1 MVSID
6 LSKQFMFHGL
16 ELSVRYLDNFS
27 YTRIS
32 NDAEILLDWVMI
44 KIAFFIW

>member
-6 LSKQFMFHGL
+6 LSKEFMFHRL

-27 YTRIS
+27 YTQIS
-32 NDAEILLDWVMI
+32 NYAEILLDWLMI
-44 KIAFFIW
+44 KIAYFIL